1 VAVVPVTYPRGGSTQ
16 RFVQVALAQAGDRYV
31 FGGEARLDDPNPGTF
46 DCSELVQWAAHQAGV
61 EVPDGSWLQYQ
72 HMQRRGGA
80 MSVEQALRTPGALLF
95 RFSSSPDGS
104 GRPAGAHVAISLG
117 DGRTIEAR
125 STRDGVGIFTASAE
139 RFNYA
144 AVIPELSGVPSGGF
158 GPGFGM
164 PPGTAPGLFPGADPF
179 SMTPTVLPSDVG
191 GPGQTDTDGDGL
203 TDRFEMLL
211 GTDLNLADTDADG
224 LSDTAETATYHTD
237 ALRADTDADG
247 LTDAAETAAGT
258 DAGRAALA
266 QQAADAGFGGMQTL
280 DTDQDGLS
288 DLEERKTGTRADV
301 ADSDSD
307 GLADGVERGL
317 GSDPLNAD
325 TDRDGL
331 TDGFEQRAGTLDPA
345 AQGPVGGLHP
355 ATPGFGGGPG
365 AGAGFDDPTFG
376 AAGLH

>member
-1 VAVVPVTYPRGGSTQ
+1 MTAPAGGSTQ
-16 RFVQVALAQAGDRYV
+16 RFLQVALAQAGDRYV

-61 EVPDGSWLQYQ
+61 DVPDGSWLQYQ
-72 HMQRRGGA
+72 HMQRQGGA

-125 STRDGVGIFTASAE
+125 STRDGVGIFTASAD

-144 AVIPELSGVPSGGF
+144 AAIPQLSGVPSGGF
-158 GPGFGM
+158 GPGFGV
-164 PPGTAPGLFPGADPF
+164 APGAGPGALVDPF
-179 SMTPTVLPSDVG
+179 GMTPTVLPSMVG
-191 GPGQTDTDGDGL
+191 GPAQMDSDGDGL

-211 GTDLNLADTDADG
+211 GTDLNLADSDADG
-224 LSDTAETATYHTD
+224 LSDTAESATYHTD
-237 ALRADTDADG
+237 PLSIDTDRDG
-247 LTDAAETAAGT
+247 LTDAMEIAGGS

-266 QQAADAGFGGMQTL
+266 SGAADAGFGGMKTL

-288 DLEERKTGTRADV
+288 DFEERRTGTRADV
-301 ADSDSD
+301 ADSDAD

-317 GSDPLNAD
+317 GSDPLSVD
-325 TDRDGL
+325 SDRDGL
-331 TDGFEQRAGTLDPA
+331 TGGFEQQAGTLGPA
-345 AQGPVGGLHP
+345 SGAV
-355 ATPGFGGGPG
+355 PG
-365 AGAGFDDPTFG
+365 AP
-376 AAGLH
+376 GLGVAELH